1 MATRAL
7 QEWARLR
14 AAGYPGVEVKNMSS
28 SFRDGLAFCA
38 IIHRHRPDL
47 IDFDSLSKENVYE
60 NNRLAFEVAE
70 QELGIPAL
78 LDPEDMVAMRVP
90 DRLSILTYVSQL
102 YNYFTNQTHA
112 GVTPSMKRPAEIS
125 PAEPSIKKAV
135 TLSKQALSPNNDSS
149 EETAER
155 PCRNTL
161 SSKCAICSKHVHLVQ
176 RYLVD
181 GRLYHRNCFRCK
193 ECSSTL
199 LPGAYK
205 PGAHLGTFVCT
216 HHRGRMASQLQRPL
230 SIPSPQSHHG
240 SGFFPSLRR
249 SLGPPERSEDSKGS
263 PSLETEINEEE
274 RGKQSNAQEGLSL
287 SVKRLSAAF
296 SVPVG
301 NSHSTTGT
309 TARQP
314 ELPHSSDSEDT
325 SKPVVDPHPAEET
338 LRSAG
343 SCDPKEQSER
353 GKGEQSLPG
362 SQSDLQVSPS
372 QQQQAARTEMG
383 IATEN
388 TASGNTSGS
397 PARVTGES
405 PDTNLTSGNKEIPD
419 EKLKTPPVPVP
430 RKTVDSAT
438 TPRPVPRTRISF
450 GGGTSETSAQKPES
464 GVLLNGGVTEQT
476 APVPKPRDRPQSLT
490 ERKGG
495 DIKPKEHPWI
505 ALVNSESKRRPAP
518 PRPGAPAK
526 PSSAQQESAESLPI
540 NPFDMDDEEE
550 ANDMSENVPSA
561 ASTET
566 APKSNHPWYGI
577 QLTNSPM
584 SRKRPA
590 PRAPNASP
598 SASHSL
604 QFQTHDYFASETS
617 PSPSLSMESIP
628 GNSAKSTPE
637 LHRKFGTETADQSP
651 AASASGSPVASA
663 SGSPAASARGSPAAS
678 ARGSPA
684 ASARGSP
691 AASARG
697 SPAASARGS
706 PAASARGSP
715 AASARGSPAASARGS
730 PAASA
735 SGSPAASASGSPAAS
750 ASGSP
755 AASASGSPAASAS
768 GSPAA
773 SASGSPAAS
782 ASGSPAAAASGSPT
796 VAASGS
802 PAAAASGSPT
812 VAASGS
818 PAAAASGSPAA
829 SESPAT
835 SEIMITESPTPSN
848 HHRPPPKPPVSRSP
862 RLPAHPSPETNR
874 LKHSI
879 TDPQPKSS
887 CKENPF
893 DRKSSPAGQT
903 APPRPPKGPKPA
915 RPPAPGHGFPLIKRK
930 VHADQYIPEENIQ
943 GELERLEQSLDE
955 LEHHGVAL
963 EEKLRSCE
971 NDEDEDDLL
980 VDWFKLIHEKH
991 MLVRRESELVYTFK
1005 QQNLEERQA
1014 DVEYELRC
1022 LLNKPEK
1029 DWTDE
1034 DRARETELMQ
1044 ELITVIEQRNAI
1056 INSLDEDRQ
1065 REEEEDKLLAAMIKN
1080 KDFHKDTNSEI
1091 KKKLKFK
1098 PSKMLKFL
1106 GNKPEGKSKNAK
1118 EKNL

>member
-7 QEWARLR
+7 QEWARLQ
-14 AAGYPGVEVKNMSS
+14 AAGYSGVEVKNMTS

-112 GVTPSMKRPAEIS
+112 GVPPSMKRPAEIS
-125 PAEPSIKKAV
+125 PSEPSIKKAV
-135 TLSKQALSPNNDSS
+135 TVSKQVFSPNSDSS
-149 EETAER
+149 EKTAAR
-155 PCRNTL
+155 PSWNTL

-181 GRLYHRNCFRCK
+181 GKLYHRNCFRCK

-216 HHRGRMASQLQRPL
+216 HHRGRVTGQLQRPL
-230 SIPSPQSHHG
+230 SGQALQSHHG
-240 SGFFPSLRR
+240 CGSLPALTL
-249 SLGPPERSEDSKGS
+249 SSASPLTLNLSQGPTEGSEDYKGS
-263 PSLETEINEEE
+263 LSLETKINEEE
-274 RGKQSNAQEGLSL
+274 DGEQMSAQEGLSL

-296 SVPVG
+296 SVPTE
-301 NSHSTTGT
+301 NTHSVTGT
-309 TARQP
+309 TSRQL
-314 ELPHSSDSEDT
+314 ELSHSSDLKDT
-325 SKPVVDPHPAEET
+325 SKPGVGESQLSEEALKPT
-338 LRSAG
+338 EP
-343 SCDPKEQSER
+343 CDPKEQSEL
-353 GKGEQSLPG
+353 GVGEQPLPG
-362 SQSDLQVSPS
+362 SQSDLQNS
-372 QQQQAARTEMG
+372 QNEQRPAAHVEVGM
-383 IATEN
+383 ATEN
-388 TASGNTSGS
+388 AASTNTSGTAARNTGDS
-397 PARVTGES
+397 PH
-405 PDTNLTSGNKEIPD
+405 TNLASVNKETPD
-419 EKLKTPPVPVP
+419 EKLKSPPVPVP
-430 RKTVDSAT
+430 RKTVDSASSPVT

-450 GGGTSETSAQKPES
+450 GGGSVTSETAILKSES
-464 GVLLNGGVTEQT
+464 SVLVNGGTTEQT
-476 APVPKPRDRPQSLT
+476 TPVPKPRDCLQSLA

-495 DIKPKEHPWI
+495 DIKSKEHPWI
-505 ALVNSESKRRPAP
+505 TLVNSESKRRPAP

-526 PSSAQQESAESLPI
+526 PSSAQQETAESQPL
-540 NPFDMDDEEE
+540 NPFDVDDGQET
-550 ANDMSENVPSA
+550 NDMSEKVQSA

-566 APKSNHPWYGI
+566 TPRSNHPWYGI
-577 QLTNSPM
+577 QLTNSPR
-584 SRKRPA
+584 SKKRPA
-590 PRAPNASP
+590 PRVPNASP
-598 SASHSL
+598 SASRSL
-604 QFQTHDYFASETS
+604 QFQTYNYSASETSPS
-617 PSPSLSMESIP
+617 PSPSLSMESIS

-637 LHRKFGTETADQSP
+637 LHRRFEAEAADNSP
-651 AASASGSPVASA
+651 AAACGSPAVASESIAPAHESPALA
-663 SGSPAASARGSPAAS
+663 SGSPAVASESIAPAHESPAL
-678 ARGSPA
+678 
-684 ASARGSP
+684 
-691 AASARG
+691 
-697 SPAASARGS
+697 
-706 PAASARGSP
+706 
-715 AASARGSPAASARGS
+715 
-730 PAASA
+730 A
-735 SGSPAASASGSPAAS
+735 SGSPAVASESIAPAHESPALASGSPAVAS
-750 ASGSP
+750 ESIAPAHESP
-755 AASASGSPAASAS
+755 AL
-768 GSPAA
+768 
-773 SASGSPAAS
+773 
-782 ASGSPAAAASGSPT
+782 ASGSPAAASESIAPAHESP
-796 VAASGS
+796 ALASGS
-802 PAAAASGSPT
+802 PAAASESIAPAHESP
-812 VAASGS
+812 ALASGS
-818 PAAAASGSPAA
+818 PAAASESIAPAHESPALASGSLAA
-829 SESPAT
+829 SENT
-835 SEIMITESPTPSN
+835 HLITESPTPPS
-848 HHRPPPKPPVSRSP
+848 HHRLPPKPPASRSP
-862 RLPAHPSPETNR
+862 RLPAHPSPETNSP
-874 LKHSI
+874 KHSS
-879 TDPQPKSS
+879 TDLQPKSS

-893 DRKSSPAGQT
+893 DRKSSPAGLI
-903 APPRPPKGPKPA
+903 APPRPRKGPKPA

-930 VHADQYIPEENIQ
+930 VHADQYIPEESIQ
-943 GELERLEQSLDE
+943 GELEHLEQSLDE
-955 LEHHGVAL
+955 LEHRGVAL